1 MNLYH
6 RSIFRFQTDWW
17 PRRCTDHSTPPAH
30 AEIIFGLLI
39 TYCSDVYR
47 WVRVEHSQFRCIGL
61 KSHWQS
67 PPTPHHHHLHPPPEV
82 LEKHGQFL
90 SLLHTQDISIL
101 NQKMFNQ
108 KMKRDKSS
116 EFKPSLHGTL
126 FLFHALTWDIEQHLV
141 WSPLL

>member
-1 MNLYH
+1 MCIDECEL
-6 RSIFRFQTDWW
+6 SIHSSDALDWN
-17 PRRCTDHSTPPAH
+17 PIDSP
-30 AEIIFGLLI
+30 
-39 TYCSDVYR
+39 
-47 WVRVEHSQFRCIGL
+47 
-61 KSHWQS
+61 
-67 PPTPHHHHLHPPPEV
+67 PPTPHHHHHLHPPPEV

-101 NQKMFNQ
+101 NQKMWNQ

-126 FLFHALTWDIEQHLV
+126 FLFHVLTWDIEQHLV